1 VGVGVEE
8 EQDYDNFFGGGWG
21 GRWRNIWGP

>member
-1 VGVGVEE
+1 MGVGVEE
-8 EQDYDNFFGGGWG
+8 EEDYDNFFWGGWG